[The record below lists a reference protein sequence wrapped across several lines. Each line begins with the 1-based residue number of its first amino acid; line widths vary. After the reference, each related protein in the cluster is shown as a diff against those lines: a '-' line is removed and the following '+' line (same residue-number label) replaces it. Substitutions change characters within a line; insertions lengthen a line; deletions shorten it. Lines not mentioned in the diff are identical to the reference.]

1 MIVNLTKKQLTH
13 IISYVLTLAV
23 LYFFISYLVGNWQKV
38 QELDFTINYWYLVLA
53 TAVWAVGY
61 VCFALI
67 WRHIIKT
74 IGPHGSLTPKKAIGI
89 YMLTEFG
96 KYIPGKVW
104 IIAGRVLMATKH
116 GIDKKNLLVG
126 ALLDNIL
133 SIIAIL
139 IVGVIFFLF
148 ELSSEQ
154 SSLILLA
161 FGMIVA
167 GLICL
172 QPRIFYP
179 VINFGLKKIGKPT
192 ITDEARLVYIQI
204 LTFTGIYILAD
215 ILLGISFFIFVNAIT
230 PIALTNFFAVAA
242 AFCLAGGLGV
252 ALLFAPSGI
261 GVREGV
267 IVALLQLVMP
277 LPMAVSISIL
287 ARLWTTIGELL
298 LLLFA
303 FVLNNLGRNFV
314 ITSK

>member
-1 MIVNLTKKQLTH
+1 MIVNLTKKELAH
-13 IISYVLTLAV
+13 IVSYVLTLAV
-23 LYFFISYLVGNWQKV
+23 LYFFISYLVENWQKV
-38 QELDFTINYWYLVLA
+38 RELDFTINYWYLVLA
-53 TAVWAVGY
+53 TVLWGIGY
-61 VCFALI
+61 VLFAII

-74 IGPHGSLTPKKAIGI
+74 IGPHGTLTGKKAVGI

-104 IIAGRVLMATKH
+104 IIAGRVLMAAKH

-126 ALLDNIL
+126 ALLDNVL

-139 IVGVIFFLF
+139 VVGVVFFLF

-154 SSLILLA
+154 SSLMLLA
-161 FGMIVA
+161 IGMIVA

-179 VINFGLKKIGKPT
+179 VINFALKKIGKPT
-192 ITDEARLVYIQI
+192 IPDESRLAYKQI
-204 LTFTGIYILAD
+204 LTFTGMYLIAD
-215 ILLGISFFIFVNAIT
+215 ILMGISFFVFVNAVT
-230 PIALTNFFAVAA
+230 PVPLTNFFVVAA

-261 GVREGV
+261 GIREGV
-267 IVALLQLVMP
+267 IVALLQLVIP

-303 FVLNNLGRNFV
+303 FVLNNIGKNLTM
-314 ITSK
+314 TSK